1 MVKITSKDIEILR
14 EYLDKLEVLE
24 QEKPQNILTA
34 EEWDEI
40 FKSLFA
46 FGEVPDKYKG
56 RVGES
61 EILIHSDIVDGK
73 HQYYTEGLKK
83 KAYYQ
88 FINMK

>member
-24 QEKPQNILTA
+24 QEKPKNILTA

-46 FGEVPDKYKG
+46 FGEVPDPLNKG
-56 RVGES
+56 TTIS
-61 EILIHSDIVDGK
+61 LFDSLLH
-73 HQYYTEGLKK
+73 
-83 KAYYQ
+83 A
-88 FINMK
+88 M